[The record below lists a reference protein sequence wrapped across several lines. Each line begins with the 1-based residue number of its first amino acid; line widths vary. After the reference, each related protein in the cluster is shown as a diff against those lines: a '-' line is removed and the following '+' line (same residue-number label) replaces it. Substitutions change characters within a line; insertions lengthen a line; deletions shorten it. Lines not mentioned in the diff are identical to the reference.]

1 MTESLGQTV
10 VVENRGGGGTLV
22 GIRAAAAAP
31 ADGYSLL
38 VTTSALSL
46 NPLTDGNAGYRLE
59 DFAAVGL
66 AGQFPYVLMVPAS
79 LPVRGAKALGDP
91 MLWVLHLGYAWL
103 VFALGLFGWVGLSEG
118 GLSSSVALHALTVG
132 AVGTM
137 TIGMMVRVALGHTGR
152 ALEAGIGG
160 TIPFLLV
167 QGAAVFRLIP
177 GLVGFLDPFPWLV
190 LSSVC
195 WAGAFAVYLIFF
207 TRILFTPRP
216 DGQEA

>member
-1 MTESLGQTV
+1 AGAWAGFGVYHPLS
-10 VVENRGGGGTLV
+10 
-22 GIRAAAAAP
+22 GIIACAAA
-31 ADGYSLL
+31 GVHLWRM
-38 VTTSALSL
+38 
-46 NPLTDGNAGYRLE
+46 RLWH
-59 DFAAVGL
+59 
-66 AGQFPYVLMVPAS
+66 
-79 LPVRGAKALGDP
+79 GAKALGDP